1 MNGTLAAFGA
11 TGLYYVGFA
20 VFKVAA
26 DRMEPLRGNR
36 IPHMAW
42 TILRSPVF
50 LGGLVLVLGG
60 LALQIIALGELT
72 LGVAVPIF
80 VSGLVPLLLIALAA
94 FGERLCVR
102 EWLSMLL
109 IAAAMLLIALS
120 IGGSGPLT
128 AGPVP
133 PWRLVAVAVPP
144 LVLSVALM
152 AFGDRRPDG
161 RHARPVAGIA
171 YGMSAGFPIGTA
183 ELAIKGWGD
192 MAGSA
197 STSLEILRTPY
208 PYVTVVAAALGFGII
223 MAGFQRC
230 RVIIVATVMTVS
242 AKSYLLVM
250 GTVLYGEPWPDD
262 VGQAALRVLAL
273 ALAVSAVLLFPRY
286 DDRLTPQ
293 PRPVRQAQRS

>member
-1 MNGTLAAFGA
+1 MAAFGA

-42 TILRSPVF
+42 TILTSPVF
-50 LGGLVLVLGG
+50 YGGLVLVLGG
-60 LALQIIALGELT
+60 LALQIVALGELT

-80 VSGLVPLLLIALAA
+80 VSGLVPLLLIALTV
-94 FGERLCVR
+94 FGERLSLR

-109 IAAAMLLIALS
+109 IATAMLLIALS
-120 IGGSGPLT
+120 IGGSEPL
-128 AGPVP
+128 AADAVP
-133 PWRLVAVAVPP
+133 SWQLIAVALPP

-192 MAGSA
+192 SA
-197 STSLEILRTPY
+197 SLGPEILRTPY

-250 GTVLYGEPWPDD
+250 GTLLYGEPWPEE
-262 VGQAALRVLAL
+262 VRQAALRALAL
-273 ALAVSAVLLFPRY
+273 VLAVSAVLLFPRH
-286 DDRLTPQ
+286 DDRLA
-293 PRPVRQAQRS
+293 PRPMRHAERY